1 VCAHKFY
8 GFLCC
13 HKSATILRRLTTRL
27 SDGAW
32 VNVKRS
38 GFSKIIDP
46 LFGLLKTPPAIARTD
61 CSAPRSHKKDE
72 GGPDKNS
79 KNKP

>member
-1 VCAHKFY
+1 M
-8 GFLCC
+8 
-13 HKSATILRRLTTRL
+13 RL
-27 SDGAW
+27 SDGEY

-38 GFSKIIDP
+38 GYSEIIDP
-46 LFGLLKTPPAIARTD
+46 LFGLLKTPPAIAPTVRKALHSDSLSPKTQRAIARTD

-79 KNKP
+79 KNKPYG